1 MNILIIE
8 DELKAAKSLADL
20 ITTLRP
26 TYKIIAQL
34 QSIER
39 AVAYFSEN
47 KEPDLVFLDIELAD
61 GLSFE
66 IFKTVKLHCPI
77 IFCTAY
83 GQYAMDAIKA
93 NGIDYVLKPFSR
105 QDIQTALEKVESF
118 KNFFQQE
125 AVPDWNALM
134 SKIGVDDGKKSFL
147 VFRNNKYTT
156 VQTDTIAFFYIKE
169 DVTTIMTFQQQEYS
183 IAQSL
188 DQLAAV
194 LSAKQF
200 FRVNRQYLISFAAVK
215 EVEHY
220 FARKLFVRLVIPTP
234 EKLLIGKEKTSAFL
248 GWLEDR

>member
-1 MNILIIE
+1 MNIVIIE

-26 TYKIIAQL
+26 SYKIIAQL
-34 QSIER
+34 QSIES
-39 AVAYFSEN
+39 AVAYFSGN

-61 GLSFE
+61 GQSFE
-66 IFKTVKLHCPI
+66 IFKTITLRCPI

-83 GQYAMDAIKA
+83 GQYAMEAIKA

-105 QDIQTALEKVESF
+105 QDILNALEKVEGF

-125 AVPDWNALM
+125 SVPDWNALM

-147 VFRNNKYTT
+147 VFKNNKYTT
-156 VQTDTIAFFYIKE
+156 VQTDAIAFFYIKE
-169 DVTTIMTFQQQEYS
+169 DATTLVTFQQQEYT

-194 LSAKQF
+194 LSPKQF
-200 FRVNRQYLISFAAVK
+200 FRVNRQYLINFGAVK

-220 FARKLFVRLVIPTP
+220 FARKLFVRLVIPSP
-234 EKLLIGKEKTSAFL
+234 DKLLIGKEKTSAFL
-248 GWLEDR
+248 GWLEER

>member
-1 MNILIIE
+1 MNIIIIE

-26 TYKIIAQL
+26 SYTIIAQL

-83 GQYAMDAIKA
+83 GQYAMEAIKA

-118 KNFFQQE
+118 KNFFQQ
-125 AVPDWNALM
+125 ASVPDWGALM

-156 VQTDTIAFFYIKE
+156 VQTETIAFFYIKE
-169 DVTTIMTFQQQEYS
+169 EVTTIVTFQQQEYS

-194 LSAKQF
+194 LSPKQF
-200 FRVNRQYLISFAAVK
+200 FRVNRQYLINFTAVK

-220 FARKLFVRLVIPTP
+220 FARKLFVRLVIPSP
-234 EKLLIGKEKTSAFL
+234 DKLLIGKEKTSAFL
-248 GWLEDR
+248 GWLEER